1 MPNVTRYRRTERNRE
16 KYRNYPLLNILVKM
30 IPSTGKALLF
40 IIIVVLVLLDEI
52 DKRPRLTGSWT
63 Y

>member
-1 MPNVTRYRRTERNRE
+1 MPNVTRYRGTERNRE
-16 KYRNYPLLNILVKM
+16 KYRNYPLLNILDKM
-30 IPSTGKALLF
+30 IPSIGKALLF
-40 IIIVVLVLLDEI
+40 NIIVVLVLLDEI